1 MYCSIIKQICPI
13 RTITKVFL
21 VSGQLPPKENC
32 PPRLGL
38 GFGSRLG
45 LILGLGGNQTIAPE
59 ENYSPV
65 RFRVWVRVSFGVGG
79 SDFLGRNFPAT
90 KSRKNLLKHPGSPN
104 KIKKKLKEKKKRRKR
119 MNKEKRKKGNS
130 KNQKKNKKEEKKKK
144 EKNKQKKDY
153 IYII

>member
-1 MYCSIIKQICPI
+1 M
-13 RTITKVFL
+13 
-21 VSGQLPPKENC
+21 
-32 PPRLGL
+32 

>member
-1 MYCSIIKQICPI
+1 MCCSIIKQICPI
-13 RTITKVFL
+13 RTITKVFS
-21 VSGQLPPKENC
+21 VSGQLPPEENC

-45 LILGLGGNQTIAPE
+45 LILGLGSNQTIAPE